1 MKPSHWLLVFI
12 AAWRTA
18 TQAVG
23 LALCLGVASLGAL
36 AQTPAELPLA
46 NDLREEVV
54 RWPITLQDASGRS
67 ENKALV
73 LTLFKPQGAGPFPLL
88 VLNHGRAP
96 TPQARAAQRRLR
108 YERLARFWLAQGFA
122 VIVPTR
128 VGYGPESEGFDPE
141 FTGACKQPNH
151 AVMAKATSD
160 QVLAAIAYASTQP
173 DLDTTRWLVAGQ
185 SVGGFASIATVARQ
199 PRGLLGGINF
209 SGGTGGNP
217 DIKPK
222 QPCGVEFLADFWHQ
236 QAARNTLPMLWIY
249 WQNDLYWGE
258 KVPLLWHQAWL
269 QGGGRA
275 EFHHLPPVGNDGHN
289 GMNLDM
295 VHWTPLVLRFLQTL
309 GFAAAKPVTP

>member
-1 MKPSHWLLVFI
+1 MNSSHGSQGVVARWLATRWACGLVLLWGL
-12 AAWRTA
+12 AAWGVGA
-18 TQAVG
+18 QA
-23 LALCLGVASLGAL
+23 LDDPALSR
-36 AQTPAELPLA
+36 E
-46 NDLREEVV
+46 LREEVV
-54 RWPITLQDASGRS
+54 RWPVTLQDANGRN

-73 LTLFKPQGAGPFPLL
+73 LTLFKPQGAGPFPVL

-108 YERLARFWLAQGFA
+108 YERVSRFWLEQGFA

-128 VGYGPESEGFDPE
+128 VGYGTDSEGFDPE

-151 AVMAKATSD
+151 AVVAKAASD

-173 DLDTTRWLVAGQ
+173 DLDTSRWLVAGQ

-222 QPCGVEFLADFWHQ
+222 QPCGVEALAGFWQQ
-236 QAARNTLPMLWIY
+236 QAANSSLPMLWLY

-258 KVPLLWHQAWL
+258 RVPLLWHQAWL

-275 EFHHLPPVGNDGHN
+275 EFHHLPPVASDGHN
-289 GMNLDM
+289 GMNVDM
-295 VHWTPLVLRFLQTL
+295 ANWTPIVKRFIQTL
-309 GFAAAKPVTP
+309 GLSLYKPPTP

>member
-1 MKPSHWLLVFI
+1 MNLTDWLLVFI
-12 AAWRTA
+12 ANWRVA

-23 LALCLGVASLGAL
+23 LALWLGVASFGAL

-46 NDLREEVV
+46 DDLREQVV
-54 RWPITLQDASGRS
+54 RWPVTLQDAVGRR
-67 ENKALV
+67 ENKEIV
-73 LTLFKPQGAGPFPLL
+73 LTLFKPQGAGPFPVL

-96 TPQARAAQRRLR
+96 TSQARAAQRRLR

-122 VIVPTR
+122 VMVPTR
-128 VGYGPESEGFDPE
+128 VGYGPDTDGFDPE

-199 PRGLLGGINF
+199 PSGLLGGINF

-217 DIKPK
+217 DLKPK
-222 QPCGVEFLADFWHQ
+222 QPCGVEILAEFWRQ
-236 QAARNTLPMLWIY
+236 QAAHNTLPMLWLY

-258 KVPLLWHQAWL
+258 TAPVMWHQAWL

-275 EFHHLPPVGNDGHN
+275 EFHHMPPVGKDGHN
-289 GMNLDM
+289 GMNLDLAN
-295 VHWTPLVLRFLQTL
+295 WTPLVQRFLQSLGLSTAKTL
-309 GFAAAKPVTP
+309 TP